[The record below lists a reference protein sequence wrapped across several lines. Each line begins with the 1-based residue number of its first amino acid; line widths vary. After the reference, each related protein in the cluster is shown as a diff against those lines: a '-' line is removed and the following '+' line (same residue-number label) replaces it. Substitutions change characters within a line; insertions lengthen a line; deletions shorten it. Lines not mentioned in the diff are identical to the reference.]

1 MRGARLLRLAGCTG
15 VAVALPFFVWFALG
29 FLEAVPSML
38 AVFGIEG
45 LRIPAS
51 ITVGGLLLAAVGFH
65 DS

>member
-15 VAVALPFFVWFALG
+15 VAVALPFFAWFALG

-38 AVFGIEG
+38 DVFGIAG

-65 DS
+65 DQ